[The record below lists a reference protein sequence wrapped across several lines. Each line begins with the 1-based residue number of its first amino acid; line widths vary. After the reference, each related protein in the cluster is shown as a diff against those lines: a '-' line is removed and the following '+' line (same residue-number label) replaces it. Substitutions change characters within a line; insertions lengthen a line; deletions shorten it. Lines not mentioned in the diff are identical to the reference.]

1 MLKFK
6 LVPLL
11 LWSTAFILVASIFYQ
26 LPLNT
31 IVLHLSQLTFVQWCT
46 WLSLN
51 LAIITVATHR
61 WLTLVKG
68 LDLSIPF
75 YQLLQIRQ
83 AGQTISFITP
93 GPQFGG
99 EPLQIYWLWKQQNW
113 PIHKALLAVGVDR
126 FYELWINFGVL
137 LMSVILLM
145 TTSLSDITNSST
157 TLNWQALVLALLLI
171 LLSLSLLG
179 GFILKHPQRLFVWL
193 KRVTQYWQHHPRLVN
208 LETHWQYFHIDL
220 KRLITHRK
228 SALLSA
234 FMWSLIG
241 WLGLIGELW
250 LILSFFDL
258 ELSVS
263 HFMRILVAMRLAFLL
278 PLPGG
283 IGTLEA
289 SLFWVFQT
297 LDLPL
302 DAVVSVIAMMRL
314 RDAITLLIGL
324 GCVRAIK

>member
-1 MLKFK
+1 MIKLK
-6 LVPLL
+6 LLPLL

-31 IVLHLSQLTFVQWCT
+31 IVLHLSQLTFVQWCA
-46 WLSLN
+46 WISLN
-51 LAIITVATHR
+51 LTIIAVATQR
-61 WLTLVKG
+61 WITLVKG

-83 AGQTISFITP
+83 AGQSISFMTP

-99 EPLQIYWLWKQQNW
+99 EPLQIYWLCKQQHW

-137 LMSVILLM
+137 LISVILLM
-145 TTSLSDITNSST
+145 ITSGSTITNLST
-157 TLNWQALVLALLLI
+157 TLNWQTIFLVLLLI

-179 GFILKHPQRLFVWL
+179 GFILKHPDRVFIWL
-193 KRVTQYWQHHPRLVN
+193 KRVTHYWQHHPRLIN
-208 LETHWQYFHIDL
+208 LETHWQYLHLDL
-220 KRLITHRK
+220 KQLITHRK

-241 WLGLIGELW
+241 WGSLISELW

-258 ELSVS
+258 KLSFS
-263 HFMRILVAMRLAFLL
+263 HFMMIFVAMRLAFLL

-283 IGTLEA
+283 IGTLEV
-289 SLFWVFQT
+289 SLFWVFQI

-302 DAVVSVIAMMRL
+302 GAVMSVIAMMRL

-324 GCVRAIK
+324 SYVRKFK

>member
-1 MLKFK
+1 
-6 LVPLL
+6 
-11 LWSTAFILVASIFYQ
+11 
-26 LPLNT
+26 
-31 IVLHLSQLTFVQWCT
+31 
-46 WLSLN
+46 
-51 LAIITVATHR
+51 
-61 WLTLVKG
+61 
-68 LDLSIPF
+68 
-75 YQLLQIRQ
+75 
-83 AGQTISFITP
+83 
-93 GPQFGG
+93 
-99 EPLQIYWLWKQQNW
+99 
-113 PIHKALLAVGVDR
+113 
-126 FYELWINFGVL
+126 
-137 LMSVILLM
+137 
-145 TTSLSDITNSST
+145 
-157 TLNWQALVLALLLI
+157 
-171 LLSLSLLG
+171 
-179 GFILKHPQRLFVWL
+179 
-193 KRVTQYWQHHPRLVN
+193 
-208 LETHWQYFHIDL
+208 
-220 KRLITHRK
+220 
-228 SALLSA
+228 
-234 FMWSLIG
+234 MWSLIG